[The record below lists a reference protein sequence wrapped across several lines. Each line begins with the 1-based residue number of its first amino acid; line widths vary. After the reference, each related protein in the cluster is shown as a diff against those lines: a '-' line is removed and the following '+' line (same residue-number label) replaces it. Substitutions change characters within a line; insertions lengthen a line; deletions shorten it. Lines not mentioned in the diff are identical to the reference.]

1 MMSTLNVHLLDFL
14 MTEEFFENNVYP
26 TSLESERKVAGFISE
41 FYVLYKNLAVEVKND
56 ITQTLKEK
64 KIAPLAVSKI
74 YELLR
79 RARKLIERQRE
90 LDTRKLISELR
101 SEEQA
106 DHSMEPVSESNLE
119 DELTLPEF
127 KNILVAHMEVL
138 LVTIRKDKDY
148 SYAVFREFGK
158 VDEFMELL
166 LEFPDDSTLTFQI
179 LTFRRPLRYVQ

>member
-1 MMSTLNVHLLDFL
+1 
-14 MTEEFFENNVYP
+14 
-26 TSLESERKVAGFISE
+26 
-41 FYVLYKNLAVEVKND
+41 
-56 ITQTLKEK
+56 
-64 KIAPLAVSKI
+64 
-74 YELLR
+74 
-79 RARKLIERQRE
+79 
-90 LDTRKLISELR
+90 
-101 SEEQA
+101 
-106 DHSMEPVSESNLE
+106 MEPVSESNLE